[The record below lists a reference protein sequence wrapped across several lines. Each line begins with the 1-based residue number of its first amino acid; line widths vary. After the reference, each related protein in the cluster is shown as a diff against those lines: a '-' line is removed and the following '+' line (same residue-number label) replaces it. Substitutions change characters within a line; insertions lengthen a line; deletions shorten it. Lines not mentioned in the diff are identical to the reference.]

1 MCDENWKSKATMSSF
16 MGGVMVGALL
26 LGKLADRIGRRKNM
40 ALTTLGTLLFNTGYE
55 RLPSEGHCREMG
67 SCDFFLAFETDKVT
81 SNVKEAYNS
90 TISQNPTI
98 FRNLITRVTEK

>member
-81 SNVKEAYNS
+81 SNVKEAHNIAKPYN
-90 TISQNPTI
+90 ISKFDNSSD
-98 FRNLITRVTEK
+98 RKIT

>member
-55 RLPSEGHCREMG
+55 RLPYHLKVIVVRWALAI
-67 SCDFFLAFETDKVT
+67 FFSLSRLTK
-81 SNVKEAYNS
+81 
-90 TISQNPTI
+90 
-98 FRNLITRVTEK
+98 